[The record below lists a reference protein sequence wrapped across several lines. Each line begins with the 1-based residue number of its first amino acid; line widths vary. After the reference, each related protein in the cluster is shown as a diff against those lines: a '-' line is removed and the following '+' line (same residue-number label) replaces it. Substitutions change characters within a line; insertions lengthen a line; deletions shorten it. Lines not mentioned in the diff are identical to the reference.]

1 MPESPKRPDLPPSDV
16 FAGVI
21 DMRAIEQLQK
31 DYGDTDGSWIAQMI
45 DAFVQEARE
54 LQGVIRG
61 ATAES
66 LPALRQAAHRLKS
79 AAATVGATQLA
90 AVCREL
96 EAAAA
101 AGDIARIEQLKS
113 GLASTV
119 VRARGA
125 LVRVASS
132 VRK

>member
-1 MPESPKRPDLPPSDV
+1 VAESPKRPDLPASDL
-16 FAGVI
+16 FSGVI

-31 DYGDTDGSWIAQMI
+31 DYSDADGSWIAQMI
-45 DAFVQEARE
+45 EAFVQEARE
-54 LQGVIRG
+54 LQGVIRS
-61 ATAES
+61 ATVDS

-96 EAAAA
+96 EVAAA
-101 AGDIARIEQLKS
+101 AGDIPRIEQLKA

-125 LVRVASS
+125 LVRVAASM
-132 VRK
+132 RK